1 MFCTHSGAAEVC
13 PVNARSMQPI
23 LTFAQAKID
32 MRYFIVFL
40 SLAGLIVATL
50 ALRVHYNTGTEPCSI
65 NEHWDCG
72 IVNHSSYSVIDHVP
86 VAAIG
91 MAGYLLM
98 GILALARRRILL
110 LIAAILGLVFAL
122 HLSSIERN
130 VLEVWCLYCV
140 ISQGIIALITLMSL
154 GWLIAAE
161 RAKSLARKANS

>member
-1 MFCTHSGAAEVC
+1 
-13 PVNARSMQPI
+13 
-23 LTFAQAKID
+23 

-40 SLAGLIVATL
+40 SLAGFLVATL

-72 IVNHSSYSVIDHVP
+72 IVNHSSYSVIEHVP

-91 MAGYLLM
+91 MVGYLLL
-98 GILALARRRILL
+98 GVLALARRRFLL
-110 LIAAILGLVFAL
+110 LFAAILGLVFAL

-140 ISQGIIALITLMSL
+140 ISQGIIALITLM
-154 GWLIAAE
+154 GIIWLVTAE
-161 RAKSLARKANS
+161 RAKSRARRATA

>member
-1 MFCTHSGAAEVC
+1 
-13 PVNARSMQPI
+13 
-23 LTFAQAKID
+23 

-40 SLAGLIVATL
+40 SLAGFLVATL

-91 MAGYLLM
+91 MAGYLLL
-98 GILALARRRILL
+98 GVLALARRRILL
-110 LIAAILGLVFAL
+110 LVGALIGLAFAL
-122 HLSSIERN
+122 YLSSIERN

-140 ISQGIIALITLMSL
+140 ISQGIIALITLMSII
-154 GWLIAAE
+154 WLVTVE
-161 RAKSLARKANS
+161 RAKSRTRKADA